1 MILEC
6 FFCRTDFI
14 FKAQQLKAD
23 KRFSSIPV
31 VLSSAM
37 NDLQQIARKA
47 GADAYIQKPLD
58 LDELEELILFLLHL
72 KKQSE

>member
-1 MILEC
+1 
-6 FFCRTDFI
+6 
-14 FKAQQLKAD
+14 
-23 KRFSSIPV
+23 
-31 VLSSAM
+31 M